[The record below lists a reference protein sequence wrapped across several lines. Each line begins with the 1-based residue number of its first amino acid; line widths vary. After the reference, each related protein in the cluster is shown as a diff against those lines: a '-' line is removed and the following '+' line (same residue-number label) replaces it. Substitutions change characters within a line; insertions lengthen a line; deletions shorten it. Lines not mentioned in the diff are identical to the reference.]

1 MRSLKKCEKKLDH
14 EFFVLLEP
22 GSNES
27 NQRRIQNPVKHLKW
41 SFLRKQR
48 LKTVTYFCKRL
59 HLRCL
64 TVSKYASVKFLV
76 FFYFRRLVNAFLVI
90 TQLGFCSIYF
100 VFVADTIVELSKMK
114 DSYARVVIVGLAVPI
129 TLFSYV
135 RSLEKLAYLS
145 VLANV
150 CCLFGLVS
158 IFYYIGRYA
167 KNPSTYPYFAGWS
180 NFPRF
185 LGMAIFSFEGIGVVS
200 SFYLDLIVFKDLS
213 HPTRSYYCN
222 KISRNLPMIISLR
235 LELILIRKI
244 KEQKS
249 FKRLFLIFGC
259 LNNF

>member
-64 TVSKYASVKFLV
+64 TVSKYASVKFV

-100 VFVADTIVELSKMK
+100 VFVADTIVELSKMQ
-114 DSYARVVIVGLAVPI
+114 DSYTRVVIVGLAVPI

-150 CCLFGLVS
+150 CCVYGLVS